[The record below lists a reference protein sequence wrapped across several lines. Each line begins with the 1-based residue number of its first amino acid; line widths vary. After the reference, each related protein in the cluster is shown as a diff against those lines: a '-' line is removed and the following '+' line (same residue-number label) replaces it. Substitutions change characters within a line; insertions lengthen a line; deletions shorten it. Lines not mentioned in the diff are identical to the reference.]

1 MKTELLQ
8 ASETEV
14 EDKAAMREEERAL
27 WVAFQSG
34 DQEAFA
40 TLYRNYIHVIYN
52 YCRKFADNE
61 VLIEDCVHGLFL
73 DMWKSREQLSVPTS
87 VRFYLYACVK
97 RRIFKEIAKKKDLY
111 LEDCAGLEAAM
122 KDSDASVEDYMMEC
136 QDKALQTISIQ
147 QGMLLLSDNQRK
159 AIHLKYYKNLT
170 FQEISYVMKMSTDNI
185 YKLVSRGINVL
196 KRNVK
201 NMNWSC

>member
-1 MKTELLQ
+1 
-8 ASETEV
+8 
-14 EDKAAMREEERAL
+14 MREEERAL
-27 WVAFQSG
+27 WIAFQSG
-34 DQEAFA
+34 DQEALA

-111 LEDCAGLEAAM
+111 LEDCAGLEAAL
-122 KDSDASVEDYMMEC
+122 KESSASVEDYMMEY
-136 QDKALQTISIQ
+136 QDKALQTISLK
-147 QGMLLLSDNQRK
+147 QGMSLLSDNQRK
-159 AIHLKYYKNLT
+159 AIHLKYYKNLS
-170 FQEISYVMKMSTDNI
+170 FQEISSVMNMSTDNI

-201 NMNWSC
+201 NIGGFC